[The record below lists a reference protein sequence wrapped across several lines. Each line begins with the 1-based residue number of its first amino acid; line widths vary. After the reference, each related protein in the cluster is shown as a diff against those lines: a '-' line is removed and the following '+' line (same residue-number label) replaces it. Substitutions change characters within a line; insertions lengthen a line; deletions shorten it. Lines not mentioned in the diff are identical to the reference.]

1 MSSKS
6 ARVLVVD
13 DDEGHAEALSDGL
26 AGEGYDCRIVGSGS
40 AAVAA
45 LAEERFDAVLT
56 DLVMHDRSGLE
67 VLKESKRIAPETPV
81 LLVTGHATVETAV
94 DAMREGAE
102 DYLSKPVKLRE
113 LRAKLAKAIERAR
126 LVRDNQALRD
136 QNVELKRQFNARFGF
151 EEILGRSPE
160 MLRLFD
166 VLSRVAPTD
175 VTVLVLGESG
185 TGKELVARAIHAN
198 SRRSAGNFVAV
209 NCAALTEGLIESELF
224 GHVKGA
230 FTGAI
235 AEKEGR
241 VAYADG
247 GTLFLDEVG
256 DMPLA
261 TQAKLLRVL
270 ETREVVQVGGNTS
283 RKVDIRLVAATNRD
297 LELMVA
303 EGTFREDLFHRLQVV
318 AIELPP
324 LRYRVSD
331 LPFLVDHFIAE
342 FGRTHNRDV
351 TGITAEAR
359 AVLSRYPWPG
369 NVRELRNTIE
379 NMVLLT
385 RGDVLGVDDLP
396 DRVRRVVL
404 GSDAAGREGRDPA
417 AARHA
422 GDHGAALHGSGELG
436 AGEYSLV
443 GRSIADVE
451 RDMIRV
457 NLEHYEG
464 NRKRTA
470 EALGIGERT
479 LYRKIKEYGL

>member
-1 MSSKS
+1 
-6 ARVLVVD
+6 
-13 DDEGHAEALSDGL
+13 
-26 AGEGYDCRIVGSGS
+26 
-40 AAVAA
+40 
-45 LAEERFDAVLT
+45 
-56 DLVMHDRSGLE
+56 
-67 VLKESKRIAPETPV
+67 
-81 LLVTGHATVETAV
+81 
-94 DAMREGAE
+94 
-102 DYLSKPVKLRE
+102 
-113 LRAKLAKAIERAR
+113 
-126 LVRDNQALRD
+126 
-136 QNVELKRQFNARFGF
+136 
-151 EEILGRSPE
+151 
-160 MLRLFD
+160 
-166 VLSRVAPTD
+166 
-175 VTVLVLGESG
+175 
-185 TGKELVARAIHAN
+185 
-198 SRRSAGNFVAV
+198 
-209 NCAALTEGLIESELF
+209 
-224 GHVKGA
+224 
-230 FTGAI
+230 
-235 AEKEGR
+235 
-241 VAYADG
+241 
-247 GTLFLDEVG
+247 
-256 DMPLA
+256 MPLA

-297 LELMVA
+297 LEAMVA

-342 FGRTHNRDV
+342 FGRTHARRV
-351 TGITAEAR
+351 TGITPEAR

-385 RGDVLGVDDLP
+385 RGDVLAVDDLP

-404 GSDAAGREGRDPA
+404 GSDAAGRDGRDA
-417 AARHA
+417 AGARHA
-422 GDHGAALHGSGELG
+422 GEHGGGAHGSGELG

-443 GRSIADVE
+443 GRPIADVE